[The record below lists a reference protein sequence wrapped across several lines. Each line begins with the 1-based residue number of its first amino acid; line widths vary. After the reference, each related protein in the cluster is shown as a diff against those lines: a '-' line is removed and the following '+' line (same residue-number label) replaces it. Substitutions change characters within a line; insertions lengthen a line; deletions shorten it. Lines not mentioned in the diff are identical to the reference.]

1 MIYEQLPPWEALLKR
16 IVFTHL
22 GDVQHLRVLDFGSGN
37 GVTADHLAAHNRV
50 LAIEPNEDAVRERF
64 RTHEY
69 EQRIGSLDVLES
81 LHDESFDL
89 ILCHNV
95 LEYVPERAEVVRAF
109 HRLLRPGGQLSIVKH
124 NRDGRVMQMAVL
136 LNRFDDANALLD
148 GADSHSARFGTIR
161 YYEDEDVC
169 RWCPELHLQ
178 RVRGIRCFWDLQ
190 QEQDIQRDPDW
201 QAQMTAMELRVSEL
215 EPYRAIAFFHHLTLT
230 KPCADTSAASPN
242 PIPSSHTRY
251 KRY

>member
-1 MIYEQLPPWEALLKR
+1 MTQ
-16 IVFTHL
+16 L
-22 GDVQHLRVLDFGSGN
+22 GDVRGLRVLDFGSGT

-50 LAIEPNEDAVRERF
+50 LAIEPDVAAVRS
-64 RTHEY
+64 RTPAHDY
-69 EQRIGSLDVLES
+69 EQRIGSLDVLER

-95 LEYVPERAEVVRAF
+95 LEYVSERAEVVRAF

-124 NRDGRVMQMAVL
+124 NRPGRVMQMAVL
-136 LNRFDDANALLD
+136 LNRFDEANALLD

-178 RVRGIRCFWDLQ
+178 QVRGIRCFWDLQ

-230 KPCADTSAASPN
+230 RPCADTPAKGGCPCV
-242 PIPSSHTRY
+242 SSDW
-251 KRY
+251 